1 MASFMKEFEHLE
13 IQLDDIKS
21 ATNNFDE
28 SKVIGRG
35 GFGKVY
41 EGELSHSQCGE
52 KSLVAIKRLDRRY
65 GQGDPEFFKEIR
77 MLSCYRHENLISLL
91 GFCSQRGEMILV
103 YEHASHG
110 SLERYL
116 SSSTLT
122 WTQRLRIC
130 IDAAKG
136 LSFLHDP
143 NGTQQRVL
151 HCDIKSANIL
161 LDNNMTAKVSDF
173 GLSKMGPANQQ
184 YSLLITAALG
194 TPGYCDPVFLE
205 TYTLTKES
213 DVYSFGVVLFEI
225 LSGKLCVEII
235 RCELKVYVPFWKK
248 SYEENKLNEII
259 LQDLTQQMDPSSL
272 KTFSDIAF
280 QCLRKAREER
290 PTMSR
295 VVEELEIA
303 LESQEFPDLRLEVLS
318 KYQDIL
324 MAVDPLLIYK
334 TGNQLKELL
343 SKGLIINE
351 GKSWLSINEKG
362 QHIERIYI
370 QACLDRAEIEADDLQ
385 LPSLGI
391 VNSRFPGGQCYNYCY
406 GFEARVR
413 AEYLS
418 PQILYTVNLVFR
430 YEYEPNVN
438 SYKPLRYKFTS
449 KRTTVDLLF
458 EFEVRHMSL
467 LVAGFEFRP
476 LEEKVELQQYQ
487 DIVEV
492 AVGSKS
498 KIEQISTW
506 MSSLSNAVSD
516 EAVVFR
522 IQLCLLSSVKDL
534 SLYLYVLA
542 LSSAVCCDEILIRK
556 DDKAIV
562 ACFCVL
568 QLIEKTGNDSGNRSK
583 KIKGNDSGN
592 RSKNIDRQRFRESF
606 QKGRNAMIRGHPET
620 MRRDTNLIQGI
631 KESIKRKDGGA
642 PYRQSMTGEIKC
654 CDAMRR
660 FGAEQMKEDSDKE
673 LQQYQDIVEVASQ
686 FVFYKSLDELK
697 QILSKGVH
705 LNGYK
710 TWFSLNEKGEHCH
723 IISMKDCLI
732 PNEDFPSRYESDFR
746 SRFPAGLYQTNN
758 KGFKT
763 HVKTQFLSPSITYT
777 VNLVL
782 DSFSF
787 GEQAYVDLKYRLKG
801 ETTTSTVYLAN
812 RRDDDMCHIVEL
824 YQFTSDGSIVDLEID
839 FDDHGTNLRVEGIL
853 FRPLEIVED
862 QGSKDDK
869 VENFQTISDSE
880 SDTYWEQMFPN
891 DYEEILNLSKESL
904 MWTTKKELYSILIRG
919 FMINNGQEWFT
930 VDKHGKKC
938 PMLSPR
944 AVWVID
950 DKNSTCESSYESRFG
965 EVLVVTAGDKFELVN
980 EIKFEVLSADT
991 TYATYFVY
999 KLPLDQSRFKSP
1011 LEVNNKSGEYAQ
1023 LFSKRMYSYL
1033 VSPPNTAV
1041 IGQKFE
1047 ENSYNPLN
1055 RHKLSYL
1062 PRQRSDGWME
1072 VKVWQFDTG
1081 KTPKTVSMHL
1091 KLEHPVKKDLS
1102 GLIIYG
1108 IELRPI

>member
-1 MASFMKEFEHLE
+1 MISNQPPTTLMKARLSEEEDLEKCIDRRKHLSLSMRRE
-13 IQLDDIKS
+13 KPGGEMVLIYEY
-21 ATNNFDE
+21 AC
-28 SKVIGRG
+28 RG
-35 GFGKVY
+35 
-41 EGELSHSQCGE
+41 S
-52 KSLVAIKRLDRRY
+52 LDRL
-65 GQGDPEFFKEIR
+65 
-77 MLSCYRHENLISLL
+77 LSLP
-91 GFCSQRGEMILV
+91 
-103 YEHASHG
+103 A
-110 SLERYL
+110 
-116 SSSTLT
+116 LT
-122 WTQRLRIC
+122 WTHRLRIC

-151 HCDIKSANIL
+151 HCDIKSSNIL
-161 LDNNMTAKVSDF
+161 LDKNMAAKVSDF

-184 YSLLITAALG
+184 YSLLVTSALG
-194 TPGYCDPVFLE
+194 TPGYCDPIFLD
-205 TYTLTKES
+205 TYSLTKES
-213 DVYSFGVVLFEI
+213 DVYSFGVVLIEI
-225 LSGKLCVEII
+225 LSGKICAEKIGS
-235 RCELKVYVPFWKK
+235 ELKVYVPFWKK
-248 SYEENKLNEII
+248 GYEENN
-259 LQDLTQQMDPSSL
+259 
-272 KTFSDIAF
+272 IAF

-303 LESQEFPDLRLEVLS
+303 LESQEFPDLRLEVLTR
-318 KYQDIL
+318 YEEIL
-324 MAVDPLLIYK
+324 KAVDPLQTY
-334 TGNQLKELL
+334 
-343 SKGLIINE
+343 
-351 GKSWLSINEKG
+351 WLSINEKG

-449 KRTTVDLLF
+449 QRTTVDLLF
-458 EFEVRHMSL
+458 ELEVRHMSL

-476 LEEKVELQQYQ
+476 LEEKV
-487 DIVEV
+487 
-492 AVGSKS
+492 
-498 KIEQISTW
+498 
-506 MSSLSNAVSD
+506 
-516 EAVVFR
+516 
-522 IQLCLLSSVKDL
+522 
-534 SLYLYVLA
+534 
-542 LSSAVCCDEILIRK
+542 
-556 DDKAIV
+556 
-562 ACFCVL
+562 
-568 QLIEKTGNDSGNRSK
+568 
-583 KIKGNDSGN
+583 
-592 RSKNIDRQRFRESF
+592 
-606 QKGRNAMIRGHPET
+606 
-620 MRRDTNLIQGI
+620 
-631 KESIKRKDGGA
+631 
-642 PYRQSMTGEIKC
+642 
-654 CDAMRR
+654 
-660 FGAEQMKEDSDKE
+660 E

-950 DKNSTCESSYESRFG
+950 DKNSTCESSYESSKY
-965 EVLVVTAGDKFELVN
+965 ESSKVAL
-980 EIKFEVLSADT
+980 
-991 TYATYFVY
+991 YAVFT
-999 KLPLDQSRFKSP
+999 
-1011 LEVNNKSGEYAQ
+1011 
-1023 LFSKRMYSYL
+1023 
-1033 VSPPNTAV
+1033 
-1041 IGQKFE
+1041 
-1047 ENSYNPLN
+1047 
-1055 RHKLSYL
+1055 
-1062 PRQRSDGWME
+1062 
-1072 VKVWQFDTG
+1072 
-1081 KTPKTVSMHL
+1081 
-1091 KLEHPVKKDLS
+1091 
-1102 GLIIYG
+1102 
-1108 IELRPI
+1108 